1 MVKTEPTATSGM
13 PSHPNEVEKSARKK
27 RKIDVHGEDVPKALT
42 DKEERKRE
50 KRLRKEAETAVRKLK
65 RHKEKKHKAKDG
77 DVSGSKHVD
86 ERASSP
92 LREKSVSTTP
102 DETPRVRRERK
113 KKKRRKGASV
123 DDELDAK
130 LHVSA
135 DGRTRKRRRRDQ
147 SP

>member
-1 MVKTEPTATSGM
+1 MVKTEPTATS
-13 PSHPNEVEKSARKK
+13 EKSARKK

-50 KRLRKEAETAVRKLK
+50 KKLREEAEAIRKLQ
-65 RHKEKKHKAKDG
+65 HPKEKMRKAKDG
-77 DVSGSKHVD
+77 DVSGSEPVD

-92 LREKSVSTTP
+92 LQEKTFSTTP
-102 DETPRVRRERK
+102 DETPRVRGEKK

-130 LHVSA
+130 LLVSA
-135 DGRTRKRRRRDQ
+135 DGRTKRDSSNSSRKRRRRDQ